1 MQPNPWPPE
10 LTVEYNN
17 YKAADRI
24 HGAASSRYRRERSLR
39 EAEAR
44 ALPRTTGK
52 ETFTPMGLT
61 PENHFEL
68 RPMALDWKHKA
79 QTLVLAE

>member
-10 LTVEYNN
+10 LVLEYDN
-17 YKAADRI
+17 YKAADAI
-24 HGAASSRYRRERSLR
+24 HGAASTRYWRERGLR
-39 EAEAR
+39 EAEVR

-52 ETFTPMGLT
+52 ETFTPLDLT

-68 RPMALDWKHKA
+68 HPMAVDWKHKA
-79 QTLVLAE
+79 QTLVLAD